1 MKRLFFLIAEVFLIS
16 APAFGLS
23 DSEYRK
29 MMKDPEF
36 SAVDRELASAYRH

>member
-1 MKRLFFLIAEVFLIS
+1 MVIAVLLVIS
-16 APAFGLS
+16 APAFALS

-36 SAVDRELASAYRH
+36 SAADANGTYTRHYGK